1 VTPCHHRQVPRPFV
15 AYLRVYEPL
24 SAFDGSLADRI
35 KQSMSTGPL
44 PRARVGDREREL
56 WLRSQLTAPP
66 RLLPGD
72 GPDGGPAPNA
82 PRDVLVL
89 NRFEVPGADRVTES
103 GSGESGSGE
112 SGSGESGSGESG
124 PGESGPAAGE
134 LAGQPAGAGADPLVC
149 PLDLRPRSATA
160 LAGFLSTA
168 TGPLVEATISQPA
181 ETAKS
186 RAAAVMAELAS
197 NAMHAISATWTVPL
211 PWFALVDPEARQLV
225 LAPVDDPDRQVSW
238 RATITDA
245 QQRVARAY
253 SVVSKAI
260 GEEGPARVLR
270 DTGRWLEHFHPDSAV
285 ELDYGGL
292 VQLMDDNTLLNDDSA
307 ADVHAIVDAL
317 EEGDAEQVAE
327 IYERLRDFWGELA
340 ARERFG

>member
-1 VTPCHHRQVPRPFV
+1 MPRPFV

-35 KQSMSTGPL
+35 KQSISTGPL

-56 WLRSQLTAPP
+56 WLRSQLAAPP

-72 GPDGGPAPNA
+72 GPDGGPLPNA

-89 NRFEVPGADRVTES
+89 NRAEVPGAG
-103 GSGESGSGE
+103 GSGDSGDSGDD
-112 SGSGESGSGESG
+112 
-124 PGESGPAAGE
+124 AGE
-134 LAGQPAGAGADPLVC
+134 FAGQQAGAGTDTLVC

-160 LAGFLSTA
+160 LAGFLSST

-225 LAPVDDPDRQVSW
+225 LAPVDDADRQVSW

-253 SVVSKAI
+253 SVVSKSI
-260 GEEGPARVLR
+260 GEEGPAKVLR
-270 DTGRWLEHFHPDSAV
+270 DTGRWLEHFHPDSVV

-292 VQLMDDNTLLNDDSA
+292 VQLMDDNTLLNDNSA

-317 EEGDAEQVAE
+317 EEGDAELVAE